1 MDCGPEELADH
12 AAPTIDGVDG
22 KPFSVK
28 VLDALHLSMSAAICP
43 FLRQVVL
50 HRGIPFDVKLPN
62 ALMRQY
68 LPKSTDLT
76 QVAPEQLR
84 AIVHA
89 LNRRPRKCLGFA
101 SPFEVFHAQPPG

>member
-1 MDCGPEELADH
+1 MGQGGTGVGCTCGPIELERR
-12 AAPTIDGVDG
+12 
-22 KPFSVK
+22 
-28 VLDALHLSMSAAICP
+28 LDLPIYFAHPYHSGE
-43 FLRQVVL
+43 
-50 HRGIPFDVKLPN
+50 RGTNENTNGL
-62 ALMRQY
+62 LRQY

-101 SPFEVFHAQPPG
+101 SPFEVFLAQPPG